1 MTMTNME
8 RERLTNLSSEQAG
21 LTKEVEHMNKSLER
35 VHERITEMHEYL
47 KGMTKDVS
55 GILRQNERHEERLAQ
70 LQNITA
76 SLGET
81 VVQLEKSGK
90 RLKHVSFA
98 FWAILLIM
106 SVLVGVLGEEILPKA
121 FKWLWA
127 LVGI

>member
-1 MTMTNME
+1 MTMTNLE

-81 VVQLEKSGK
+81 VVQIDKSGK
-90 RLKHVSFA
+90 RLRHVLFA
-98 FWAILLIM
+98 FWGLLVAM
-106 SVLVGVLGEEILPKA
+106 AVLVGILGEEVLPKA
-121 FKWLWA
+121 LSWLWA
-127 LVGI
+127 LVGL

>member
-1 MTMTNME
+1 MTMTGME
-8 RERLTNLSSEQAG
+8 RERLTSLSEGQASIM
-21 LTKEVEHMNKSLER
+21 KDAEHMKDTMN
-35 VHERITEMHEYL
+35 RIHKRLDDMHDYL
-47 KGMTKDVS
+47 KKVTEDVA
-55 GILRQNERHEERLAQ
+55 GILRQNEMHEERLAQ

-127 LVGI
+127 LMGI

>member
-1 MTMTNME
+1 MTMTAQE
-8 RERLTNLSSEQAG
+8 RDQLTHVDRSQAA
-21 LTKEVEHMNKSLER
+21 LTKEVEHMSESLTR
-35 VHERITEMHEYL
+35 VHERITEMHDYL

-55 GILRQNERHEERLAQ
+55 GILRQNEKHEERLAQ

>member
-1 MTMTNME
+1 MTMTAQE
-8 RERLTNLSSEQAG
+8 RDQLTHVDRSQAA
-21 LTKEVEHMNKSLER
+21 LTKEVEHMSKSLTR
-35 VHERITEMHEYL
+35 VHERITEMHDYL

-55 GILRQNERHEERLAQ
+55 GILRQNEKHEERLAQ